1 MCNFLS
7 AIFTATGT
15 LICEPVY
22 TDSHNELLD
31 FANIKE
37 RDTTAQVQQFVRL
50 ELLPPE
56 EDSEKWL
63 SLENWTEHVDE
74 HEVPSWFDKAAR
86 FDAFARMRDIISAA
100 ITDGDGRLTFGKLLI
115 LRAGSARCR
124 SGRVFAWGNSKV
136 TARDSSKVTALGSS
150 TVTAWDSSKVTA
162 RGSSTVTALDS
173 STVTAWDSS
182 KVTAWD
188 SSTVTARG
196 SSTVT
201 ALDSS
206 KVTARDSSKVTA
218 RGSSTVNDERQAQ

>member
-7 AIFTATGT
+7 AIFTATGK

-22 TDSHNELLD
+22 TDSHSELLD

-37 RDTTAQVQQFVRL
+37 RDTTAPVQQFARL
-50 ELLPPE
+50 ELRPP

-63 SLENWTEHVDE
+63 ALENWTEHVDE
-74 HEVPSWFDKAAR
+74 HEVPAWFDKAAH
-86 FDAFARMRDIISAA
+86 FDAFAQMRDIISAA
-100 ITDGDGRLTFGKLLI
+100 ITDGDGRLTFGKLMI
-115 LRAGSARCR
+115 LRSGSARCR
-124 SGRVFAWGNSKV
+124 SGRVVALG
-136 TARDSSKVTALGSS
+136 SSTVTALGSS
-150 TVTAWDSSKVTA
+150 TVTAL
-162 RGSSTVTALDS
+162 GS

-188 SSTVTARG
+188 SSTVTALG

-206 KVTARDSSKVTA
+206 KVTAW
-218 RGSSTVNDERQAQ
+218 GSSMVTDKRQPQ